1 MTFTA
6 QRMLDTTPRWLSV
19 TLVST
24 SSALLISGIGF
35 VLNLL
40 DPFNI
45 TPFTLLLHFVW
56 AIVVSSW
63 VLNLK
68 VKLPPE
74 KKALLAIGVAVAVG
88 SIWGAVQQ
96 WAAYLEGGIVNDI
109 TLVAGA
115 VAMDAAGGLVVYIL
129 FHLNILGRRIGFS
142 GSLSR
147 PGSARTSPL
156 P

>member
-1 MTFTA
+1 MRFTA
-6 QRMLDTTPRWLSV
+6 QRLLDTTPRWLSI
-19 TLVST
+19 TLVTT
-24 SSALLISGIGF
+24 SSALLVSGVGF
-35 VLNLL
+35 VMNLL

-56 AIVVSSW
+56 AIVVSGW

-74 KKALLAIGVAVAVG
+74 KRALLAIGVAVVAG
-88 SIWGAVQQ
+88 SIWSAVQQ
-96 WAAYLEGGIVNDI
+96 WTAYLEGGIVNDV

>member
-6 QRMLDTTPRWLSV
+6 QRLLDTTPRWLSI

-24 SSALLISGIGF
+24 SSALLVSGVGF
-35 VLNLL
+35 VLNLF

-56 AIVVSSW
+56 AIVVSGW

-74 KKALLAIGVAVAVG
+74 KKALLAVGMAIAAG
-88 SIWGAVQQ
+88 SIWSAVQQ
-96 WAAYLEGGIVNDI
+96 GTAYLEGGIVNDI
-109 TLVAGA
+109 TLVAVAG
-115 VAMDAAGGLVVYIL
+115 AMDVAGGRGVCVLL
-129 FHLNILGRRIGFS
+129 HPKCS
-142 GSLSR
+142 G
-147 PGSARTSPL
+147 TN
-156 P
+156 

>member
-6 QRMLDTTPRWLSV
+6 QRLLDTTPRWLSI

-24 SSALLISGIGF
+24 SSALSVSGVGF

-40 DPFNI
+40 DPFSI

-56 AIVVSSW
+56 AIVVSGW

-68 VKLPPE
+68 LKLPPE
-74 KKALLAIGVAVAVG
+74 KKALLAIGVAVAAG
-88 SIWGAVQQ
+88 SIWSAVQQ
-96 WAAYLEGGIVNDI
+96 WTAYLQGGIVNDI

-115 VAMDAAGGLVVYIL
+115 VAMDAGGGLVVYIL
-129 FHLNILGRRIGFS
+129 YHLNILGTKIGFTRS
-142 GSLSR
+142 
-147 PGSARTSPL
+147 RTSPASVRTS
-156 P
+156 PSP

>member
-6 QRMLDTTPRWLSV
+6 QRLLDTTPRWLSI

-24 SSALLISGIGF
+24 SSALLISGVGF
-35 VLNLL
+35 VLNLF
-40 DPFNI
+40 DPFSI
-45 TPFTLLLHFVW
+45 TPFTLLLHLVW

-68 VKLPPE
+68 LKLPAE
-74 KKALLAIGVAVAVG
+74 KRALLAIGVAVAVG

-96 WAAYLEGGIVNDI
+96 WATYLQAGIVNDI

-115 VAMDAAGGLVVYIL
+115 VAMDAVGGLVVYIL
-129 FHLNILGRRIGFS
+129 YRLNILGRKIGSS
-142 GSLSR
+142 G
-147 PGSARTSPL
+147 P
-156 P
+156 

>member
-1 MTFTA
+1 MRFTA
-6 QRMLDTTPRWLSV
+6 QRLLDTTPRWLSI

-24 SSALLISGIGF
+24 SSALLVSGVGF
-35 VLNLL
+35 VLNLF
-40 DPFNI
+40 DPFSI

-56 AIVVSSW
+56 AIVVSGW

-74 KKALLAIGVAVAVG
+74 KRALLAIGVAVVAG
-88 SIWGAVQQ
+88 SIWSAVQQ
-96 WAAYLEGGIVNDI
+96 WTAYLEGGIVNDI

-115 VAMDAAGGLVVYIL
+115 VAMDAVGGLVVYIL
-129 FHLNILGRRIGFS
+129 FHLNILGRRIGSS

-147 PGSARTSPL
+147 PGSARTSPS

>member
-6 QRMLDTTPRWLSV
+6 QRLLDTTPRWLSI

-24 SSALLISGIGF
+24 SSALLISGVGF
-35 VLNLL
+35 VMNLL

-45 TPFTLLLHFVW
+45 TPFTLLLHLVW
-56 AIVVSSW
+56 AIVVSGW

-74 KKALLAIGVAVAVG
+74 KKALLAIGVAVAAG
-88 SIWGAVQQ
+88 SIWSAVQQ
-96 WAAYLEGGIVNDI
+96 WTAYLESGIVNDI

-129 FHLNILGRRIGFS
+129 FHLNILGRRIGSS

-147 PGSARTSPL
+147 PGSARTSPS

>member
-6 QRMLDTTPRWLSV
+6 QRLLDTTPRWLSI
-19 TLVST
+19 TLVS
-24 SSALLISGIGF
+24 SSCALLISGVGF
-35 VLNLL
+35 VLNLF

-45 TPFTLLLHFVW
+45 TPFTLLLHLIW

-74 KKALLAIGVAVAVG
+74 KKALLAIGVAVAAG
-88 SIWGAVQQ
+88 SIWSAVQQ
-96 WAAYLEGGIVNDI
+96 WTAYLESGIVNDI

-115 VAMDAAGGLVVYIL
+115 ADMDSAGVQFVYYL
-129 FHLNILGRRIGFS
+129 
-142 GSLSR
+142 
-147 PGSARTSPL
+147 
-156 P
+156 

>member
-1 MTFTA
+1 MTFPA
-6 QRMLDTTPRWLSV
+6 QRLLDTTPRWLSI

-24 SSALLISGIGF
+24 SSALMVSGVGF
-35 VLNLL
+35 VLNLF

-56 AIVVSSW
+56 AIVVSGW

-74 KKALLAIGVAVAVG
+74 KKALLAIGVAVAAG
-88 SIWGAVQQ
+88 SIWSAVQQ
-96 WAAYLEGGIVNDI
+96 WTAYLEGGIVNDI

>member
-6 QRMLDTTPRWLSV
+6 QRLLDTTPRWLSI
-19 TLVST
+19 TLVSS
-24 SSALLISGIGF
+24 SSALLISGIGL

-45 TPFTLLLHFVW
+45 TPFTLLLHLVW

-63 VLNLK
+63 VLTLK

-88 SIWGAVQQ
+88 SMWDAVQQ
-96 WAAYLEGGIVNDI
+96 WVAYLETGGSQRHY
-109 TLVAGA
+109 TCRWRRGY
-115 VAMDAAGGLVVYIL
+115 GR
-129 FHLNILGRRIGFS
+129 GRRTS
-142 GSLSR
+142 GLYPIPSEHSR
-147 PGSARTSPL
+147 QEV
-156 P
+156 

>member
-6 QRMLDTTPRWLSV
+6 QRLLDTTPRWLSI
-19 TLVST
+19 TLIST
-24 SSALLISGIGF
+24 SSALLISGTGF

-56 AIVVSSW
+56 AIVVSGW

-74 KKALLAIGVAVAVG
+74 KKALLAIGVAVAAG
-88 SIWGAVQQ
+88 SVWGAVQQ
-96 WAAYLEGGIVNDI
+96 WTAYLAVGIVNDI

-115 VAMDAAGGLVVYIL
+115 VAMDAAGGLVVYVL
-129 FHLNILGRRIGFS
+129 FHLNILGRKLWPS
-142 GSLSR
+142 GSRSS
-147 PGSARTSPL
+147 PASVRTSPS

>member
-1 MTFTA
+1 
-6 QRMLDTTPRWLSV
+6 LSV

-45 TPFTLLLHFVW
+45 TPFTLLLHLVW

-96 WAAYLEGGIVNDI
+96 WAAYLERGIVNDI

-115 VAMDAAGGLVVYIL
+115 VVMDAAGSLIVYIL
-129 FHLNILGRRIGFS
+129 FHLNILGRKIGSS
-142 GSLSR
+142 GPRSSPESAHTSSL
-147 PGSARTSPL
+147 P
-156 P
+156 

>member
-6 QRMLDTTPRWLSV
+6 KRLLDTTPRWLSI
-19 TLVST
+19 TLVSS
-24 SSALLISGIGF
+24 SSALLISGVGF
-35 VLNLL
+35 VLNLF

-45 TPFTLLLHFVW
+45 TPFTLLLHLIW

-88 SIWGAVQQ
+88 SMWGAVQQ
-96 WAAYLEGGIVNDI
+96 WAAYFQAGIVNDI

-115 VAMDAAGGLVVYIL
+115 VAMDAVGGLVVYIIY
-129 FHLNILGRRIGFS
+129 HLSILGRKLGSS
-142 GSLSR
+142 GSQSS
-147 PGSARTSPL
+147 PGSARTSRSP
-156 P
+156 

>member
-1 MTFTA
+1 MPFTA
-6 QRMLDTTPRWLSV
+6 QRLLDTTPRWLSI
-19 TLVST
+19 TLVSS
-24 SSALLISGIGF
+24 SSALLISGVGF
-35 VLNLL
+35 LLNLF

-45 TPFTLLLHFVW
+45 TPFTLLLHLIW

-88 SIWGAVQQ
+88 SMWGAVQQ
-96 WAAYLEGGIVNDI
+96 WAAYLEAGIVNDI

-115 VAMDAAGGLVVYIL
+115 VAMDAVGGLVVYIL
-129 FHLNILGRRIGFS
+129 YHLNILGRKIGSS
-142 GSLSR
+142 GSRSS
-147 PGSARTSPL
+147 PGSAHTSPS

>member
-6 QRMLDTTPRWLSV
+6 QRLLDTTPRWLSI

-24 SSALLISGIGF
+24 SSALLIFGIGF
-35 VLNLL
+35 VLNLF
-40 DPFNI
+40 DPFLI
-45 TPFTLLLHFVW
+45 TPFTLLLHLVW

-63 VLNLK
+63 VLNFK
-68 VKLPPE
+68 VKLPAE

-96 WAAYLEGGIVNDI
+96 WAAYLQAGIVNDI

-115 VAMDAAGGLVVYIL
+115 VAMDAVGGLVVYIL
-129 FHLNILGRRIGFS
+129 YHLNILGRRIGSS
-142 GSLSR
+142 GSRSS
-147 PGSARTSPL
+147 PASARTSPSL
-156 P
+156 

>member
-6 QRMLDTTPRWLSV
+6 QRLLDTTPRWLSI
-19 TLVST
+19 TLVSS
-24 SSALLISGIGF
+24 SSALLISGIGL

-45 TPFTLLLHFVW
+45 TPFTLLLHLVW

-63 VLNLK
+63 VLTLK

-74 KKALLAIGVAVAVG
+74 KKALLVIGVAVAVG
-88 SIWGAVQQ
+88 LMWDAVQQ
-96 WAAYLEGGIVNDI
+96 WAAYLEAGVVNDI

-115 VAMDAAGGLVVYIL
+115 VAMDAVGGLVVYIRSYVSS
-129 FHLNILGRRIGFS
+129 ICRK
-142 GSLSR
+142 
-147 PGSARTSPL
+147 
-156 P
+156 

>member
-6 QRMLDTTPRWLSV
+6 QRLLDTTPRWLRI
-19 TLVST
+19 TLIST
-24 SSALLISGIGF
+24 SSALLISGVGF
-35 VLNLL
+35 FLNLL

-56 AIVVSSW
+56 AIVVSGW

-96 WAAYLEGGIVNDI
+96 WAAYLQVGVVNDI

-115 VAMDAAGGLVVYIL
+115 TVMDAAGALIVYIL
-129 FHLNILGRRIGFS
+129 YHLNILGRRL
-142 GSLSR
+142 GSSESR
-147 PGSARTSPL
+147 SNPGSARTSPS

>member
-6 QRMLDTTPRWLSV
+6 QRLLDTTPRWLSI

-24 SSALLISGIGF
+24 SSALLISGVGF
-35 VLNLL
+35 VLNLF

-45 TPFTLLLHFVW
+45 TPFTLLLHLVW

-68 VKLPPE
+68 VKLPAE
-74 KKALLAIGVAVAVG
+74 KRALLAIGVAVAVG

-96 WAAYLEGGIVNDI
+96 WAAYLQPAIATAI
-109 TLVAGA
+109 PLVPTALP
-115 VAMDAAGGLVVYIL
+115 M
-129 FHLNILGRRIGFS
+129 NPTS
-142 GSLSR
+142 GH
-147 PGSARTSPL
+147 
-156 P
+156 

>member
-6 QRMLDTTPRWLSV
+6 QRLLDTTPRWLSI

-24 SSALLISGIGF
+24 SSALLISGVGF
-35 VLNLL
+35 VLNLF

-45 TPFTLLLHFVW
+45 TPFTLLLHLVW

-115 VAMDAAGGLVVYIL
+115 VAMDAVGGLVVYIL
-129 FHLNILGRRIGFS
+129 YHLNILGRTIGSS
-142 GSLSR
+142 GSRSR
-147 PGSARTSPL
+147 PGSAHTSPS

>member
-6 QRMLDTTPRWLSV
+6 QRLLDTTPRWLSI
-19 TLVST
+19 TLIST
-24 SSALLISGIGF
+24 SSALLISGVGF
-35 VLNLL
+35 VLNLF

-45 TPFTLLLHFVW
+45 TPFTLLLHLVW

-74 KKALLAIGVAVAVG
+74 KKAILGMGVAVAIG
-88 SIWGAVQQ
+88 SMWGAVQQ
-96 WAAYLEGGIVNDI
+96 WLAYLGGGIVNDI
-109 TLVAGA
+109 TLVVSA
-115 VAMDAAGGLVVYIL
+115 VALDAVGGLMVYIL
-129 FHLNILGRRIGFS
+129 YHLNILGRKIESS
-142 GSLSR
+142 GSQSS
-147 PGSARTSPL
+147 PESAHTSPS

>member
-6 QRMLDTTPRWLSV
+6 QRLLDTTPRWLRI
-19 TLVST
+19 TLIST
-24 SSALLISGIGF
+24 SSALLISGVGF
-35 VLNLL
+35 FLNLL

-56 AIVVSSW
+56 AIVVSGW

-74 KKALLAIGVAVAVG
+74 KKALLAIGVAVAEG

-96 WAAYLEGGIVNDI
+96 WAAYLQVGVVNDI

-115 VAMDAAGGLVVYIL
+115 TVMDAAGALIVYIL
-129 FHLNILGRRIGFS
+129 YHLNILGRRL
-142 GSLSR
+142 GSSESR
-147 PGSARTSPL
+147 SNPGSARTSPS

>member
-6 QRMLDTTPRWLSV
+6 QRLLDTTPRWLSM

-24 SSALLISGIGF
+24 SSALLISGVGF
-35 VLNLL
+35 VLNLF
-40 DPFNI
+40 DPFTI
-45 TPFTLLLHFVW
+45 TPFTLLLHLVW

-68 VKLPPE
+68 VKLPAE
-74 KKALLAIGVAVAVG
+74 KKTLLAMGVAVAIG

-96 WAAYLEGGIVNDI
+96 WAAYLQAGIVNDI

-115 VAMDAAGGLVVYIL
+115 VAMDAVGGLVVYTL
-129 FHLNILGRRIGFS
+129 YHLNILGRKMGSS
-142 GSLSR
+142 GS
-147 PGSARTSPL
+147 
-156 P
+156 

>member
-6 QRMLDTTPRWLSV
+6 QRLLDTTPKWLSI

-24 SSALLISGIGF
+24 SSALLISGVGF
-35 VLNLL
+35 VLNFF
-40 DPFNI
+40 DPFKI
-45 TPFTLLLHFVW
+45 TPFTLLLHLVW

-74 KKALLAIGVAVAVG
+74 KKALLAMGVAVAVG
-88 SIWGAVQQ
+88 SMWGAVQQ
-96 WAAYLEGGIVNDI
+96 WTAYLQGGIVNDI
-109 TLVAGA
+109 TLVVGA
-115 VAMDAAGGLVVYIL
+115 VAMDAVGGLVVYIL
-129 FHLNILGRRIGFS
+129 YQLNILGRKIGSS
-142 GSLSR
+142 GSRSSPVSGR
-147 PGSARTSPL
+147 ISPL